1 MKRII
6 AATLL
11 VMLFTG
17 VCFAEEPQAEIV
29 FDKSTHNFG
38 TFSEDNPVQT
48 CTFTFKN
55 TGKAPLVIVQAI
67 ATCGC
72 TVPTYTD
79 KPVPPGETGII
90 QVTYNGKGRYPG
102 HFKKVITVNT
112 NAKQRLVRLTIEG
125 EMVAKSET
133 NK

>member
-79 KPVPPGETGII
+79 TPGPPGETGII
-90 QVTYNGKGRYPG
+90 QVT
-102 HFKKVITVNT
+102 
-112 NAKQRLVRLTIEG
+112 
-125 EMVAKSET
+125 
-133 NK
+133 